1 MFIILEENEMN
12 LQDIISLDF
21 AYLETFSMRKDR
33 KWGSLLYNENQP
45 SYYDAN
51 HAHISE
57 FSENP
62 SFIMEEVVKFYN
74 SKKIIPRFYLYNL
87 DLQKELIS
95 ILLENSF
102 GYEELI
108 SPVQLWDKKLLE
120 KEKNENIVIERVD
133 KHNYFVAL
141 QIECSIKELGGKEV
155 RKKAFELEF
164 NHPSF
169 EHYILRYNGIACAT
183 ACIFVNDK
191 QARMESVATLEEFR
205 GRGLIGELIHFIQTE
220 IEKRCYENLW
230 VFPINERVEKVYQRY
245 GFKTVE
251 KLKTGHAYLGG
262 RSITEIQG

>member
-1 MFIILEENEMN
+1 
-12 LQDIISLDF
+12 
-21 AYLETFSMRKDR
+21 MR
-33 KWGSLLYNENQP
+33 E
-45 SYYDAN
+45 
-51 HAHISE
+51 
-57 FSENP
+57 
-62 SFIMEEVVKFYN
+62 
-74 SKKIIPRFYLYNL
+74 
-87 DLQKELIS
+87 
-95 ILLENSF
+95 
-102 GYEELI
+102 
-108 SPVQLWDKKLLE
+108 
-120 KEKNENIVIERVD
+120 
-133 KHNYFVAL
+133 
-141 QIECSIKELGGKEV
+141 
-155 RKKAFELEF
+155 KAFELEF

-205 GRGLIGELIHFIQTE
+205 SRGLIGELIHFIQTE